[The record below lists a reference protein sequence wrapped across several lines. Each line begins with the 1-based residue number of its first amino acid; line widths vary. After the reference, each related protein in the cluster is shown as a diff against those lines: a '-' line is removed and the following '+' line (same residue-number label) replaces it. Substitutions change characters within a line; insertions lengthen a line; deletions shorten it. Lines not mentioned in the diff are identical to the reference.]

1 MRGSIACSMIN
12 CLDDIRPAA
21 QAVHS
26 RLEGFRPEWCLVLG
40 SGFGAIVEQLTDFI
54 VIDYTELPGF
64 PPTRVAGHAGHLYA
78 GRLFDCPVLVWSGRY
93 HVYEGYSAWQ
103 VTAPVR
109 VAAELDSARILLTN
123 AVGGINDGMQPGD
136 FMQVTDHLNLTGQ
149 NPLIGRPDVGFPDLH
164 ELYHAP
170 SLSPAEAALRRGGAN
185 LWRGTLAWMS
195 GPSYET
201 PAEIR
206 MLERLGADAVSMST
220 VPEAI
225 VGRYLGLQVSALS
238 FVANRAAGKSP
249 QPLTHEDVLAAANS
263 AGDNAV
269 TLIRQ
274 LLTASL

>member
-1 MRGSIACSMIN
+1 MISS
-12 CLDDIRPAA
+12 LDHIGPAV
-21 QAVHS
+21 QTL
-26 RLEGFRPEWCLVLG
+26 RNLLQGFTAEWCLVLG
-40 SGFGAIVEQLTDFI
+40 SGFGRIVEQLTDVI
-54 VIDYTELPGF
+54 AIDYAELPGF
-64 PPTRVAGHAGHLYA
+64 PPTRVAGHAGCLFA
-78 GRLFDCPVLVWSGRY
+78 GRLFDRSVLVWSGRY

-109 VAAELDSARILLTN
+109 VAAELGSARVLLTN
-123 AVGGINDGMQPGD
+123 AVGGINEGMQPGD

-149 NPLIGRPDVGFPDLH
+149 NPLIGRPGAGFPDLH
-164 ELYHAP
+164 DLYQAP
-170 SLSPAEAALRRGGAN
+170 SLLPAQAALRSDGVN
-185 LWRGTLAWMS
+185 LWQGTLAWMS

-206 MLERLGADAVSMST
+206 MLEMLGADAVSMST

-249 QPLTHEDVLAAANS
+249 QPLKHEDVLAAAKS

-269 TLIRQ
+269 TLIHQ
-274 LLTASL
+274 FLTASL

>member
-1 MRGSIACSMIN
+1 MISY
-12 CLDDIRPAA
+12 LDHIGPAA
-21 QAVHS
+21 QAVRS
-26 RLEGFRPEWCLVLG
+26 RLEGFRAQCCLVLG

-54 VIDYTELPGF
+54 AIDYTELPGF
-64 PPTRVAGHAGHLYA
+64 PLTRVAGHAGRLYV
-78 GRLFDCPVLVWSGRY
+78 GRLFDCSVLVWSGRY

-109 VAAELDSARILLTN
+109 VAAELDTTRILLTN
-123 AVGGINDGMQPGD
+123 AVGGIKDGMQPGD

-149 NPLIGRPDVGFPDLH
+149 NPLIGRPDAGFPDLH
-164 ELYHAP
+164 DLYHAP
-170 SLSPAEAALRRGGAN
+170 SLPLAEAALLNGGAN

-206 MLERLGADAVSMST
+206 MLEMLGADAVSMST

-225 VGRYLGLQVSALS
+225 VGRYLGLRVSALS

-269 TLIRQ
+269 TLICQ
-274 LLTASL
+274 FLTTSL